1 MKAIRQLLLLLLAA
15 GAILVSVANRDI
27 VQLNLPLGA
36 YVLDVP
42 LYLLLLGIFLL
53 GLICGG
59 IASSLT
65 RFGRQRK
72 KQARQKLKGD
82 DAPKTSG
89 APVAAVGLPKP
100 RKKAVLS
107 LSKPGTKYTN
117 NSKDSS

>member
-59 IASSLT
+59 IASSLA
-65 RFGRQRK
+65 RFGRRRK
-72 KQARQKLKGD
+72 KQAKNKHKSDGGQN
-82 DAPKTSG
+82 TSG
-89 APVAAVGLPKP
+89 APLAAVGLPKP

-107 LSKPGTKYTN
+107 LSKPIYKSPN
-117 NSKDSS
+117 KNEDSL